1 MIDQITVTFAEQLA
15 PAILENYF
23 DKRAAWYQK
32 RLNLPVCPARR
43 DAFDAASHIVLATDG
58 QECVGGLRATVRR
71 PFQAG
76 SLPMEEA
83 VPGLRLKDIFPELG
97 LESTPH
103 AEISKLIVHSNRGPL
118 TFQNGIVDRLLR
130 FMLVTNNPEPSVPF
144 VFIMAPRLQMRIY
157 TSQARALGVDF
168 ETRPVPEAWLSPVL
182 RPFAPVLIQA
192 CYLASLN

>member
-1 MIDQITVTFAEQLA
+1 MNDQITVTFAEQLA

-23 DKRAAWYQK
+23 DKRAAWYQQ
-32 RLNLPVCPARR
+32 RLNLPTCPVRQ
-43 DAFDAASHIVLATDG
+43 DEFDAESYIVLATDG

-71 PFQAG
+71 PSEAG

-83 VPGLRLKDIFPELG
+83 CPGLRLKDVFPELG
-97 LESTPH
+97 LDSTPH
-103 AEISKLIVHSNRGPL
+103 AEISKLIVHSNRSPL
-118 TFQNGIVDRLLR
+118 TFQNGIVDRLLK

-168 ETRPVPEAWLSPVL
+168 ETRTVPDAWLPPVL